1 MLSAGAGLS
10 AADLMAALTQ
20 GETSTAVLTR
30 LFGIPPRAVKQT
42 PQGAPEPPP
51 PALATRLAAP
61 MASLAHRRIVL
72 MLGSLRAVRADLW
85 YRPDLLL
92 PGMVRLLAETDQPF
106 GGVVAALHPW
116 RETLSARLLP
126 PGGADVL
133 EIEAAVHAG
142 ADVIAVAR
150 ETYAAALTG

>member
-1 MLSAGAGLS
+1 MLSVGAGLS
-10 AADLMAALTQ
+10 AADLMTALTQ

-30 LFGIPPRAVKQT
+30 LFGTRPRAVKQ
-42 PQGAPEPPP
+42 PLAAPDEPPP
-51 PALATRLAAP
+51 PALAQCFAAP
-61 MASLAHRRIVL
+61 AASLAHRRIVL
-72 MLGSLRAVRADLW
+72 MLGSVPAARADLW

-106 GGVVAALHPW
+106 GGVVASLHPW
-116 RETLSARLLP
+116 RETLAARLLP

-142 ADVIAVAR
+142 TEVIAVAR